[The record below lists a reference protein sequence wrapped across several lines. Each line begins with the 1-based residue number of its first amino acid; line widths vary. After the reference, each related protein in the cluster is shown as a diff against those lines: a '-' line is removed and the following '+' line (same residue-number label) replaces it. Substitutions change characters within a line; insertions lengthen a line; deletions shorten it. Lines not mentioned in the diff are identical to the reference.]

1 MIRRPPR
8 STRTYTLFPYTTL
21 FRSALDAPSG
31 TYDVVED
38 GVLTAIDGRM
48 ALAAAV
54 HRKRLRTVPRWML
67 RWAAG
72 QELLQFAGASRRV
85 SNQRYVDL
93 TGWSPRV
100 RSQRDGWPLLTAE
113 YDASSRNHSAMR
125 SEEHTSE
132 LQ

>member
-48 ALAAAV
+48 AFAAQV

-72 QELLQFAGASRRV
+72 QELLQFAGASRRL
-85 SNQRYVDL
+85 SNQSSVQL
-93 TGWSPRV
+93 TCRSPRV
-100 RSQRDGWPLLTAE
+100 RSARDGWPLLTAGC
-113 YDASSRNHSAMR
+113 DPPSRHQNAR
-125 SEEHTSE
+125 AAGGDRERK
-132 LQ
+132 